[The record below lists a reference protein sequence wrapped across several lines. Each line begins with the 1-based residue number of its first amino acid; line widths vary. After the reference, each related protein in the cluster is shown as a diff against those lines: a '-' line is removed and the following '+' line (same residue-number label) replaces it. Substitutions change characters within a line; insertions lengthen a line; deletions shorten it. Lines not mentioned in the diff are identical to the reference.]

1 MLQCISHKIKEDTKS
16 RNKTLPEAT
25 LYFDNY
31 GLLSSI

>member
-1 MLQCISHKIKEDTKS
+1 MYITQNKRGYKV